1 MIRSSYPCGIPERPA
16 QCQTSFIVGDG
27 GIVLPLDGKIN
38 SVENVGFRDSPLV
51 TGFMCQDACTIG
63 ITDCPLDIGRMVL
76 PGNVVQVF
84 DPETIIP
91 FPLQGILQEPNDKR
105 ILGRGS
111 KRQ

>member
-1 MIRSSYPCGIPERPA
+1 
-16 QCQTSFIVGDG
+16 
-27 GIVLPLDGKIN
+27 
-38 SVENVGFRDSPLV
+38 
-51 TGFMCQDACTIG
+51 
-63 ITDCPLDIGRMVL
+63 MVL

-111 KRQ
+111 ERQ